1 MNIKKRSVWFLTLI
15 SLVAVVTVFYL
26 SDRPS
31 PFDGI
36 ALFSNDTLEDVELV
50 ETSSTNE
57 EAFASHSNEFEEMRM
72 EVLEKRSQ
80 LRETLTTK
88 VGSNEF
94 TAEQKDEA
102 FNKIEELVKID
113 STEAMLE
120 LIIKSLGYDDALVRI
135 EEDNDVLIDVVAN
148 EQSTKKASDIVYAVK
163 REWPQAYNVEVK
175 FNGL

>member
-36 ALFSNDTLEDVELV
+36 ALFSNDTLDGVELV
-50 ETSSTNE
+50 ETSSSNE
-57 EAFASHSNEFEEMRM
+57 ESFMSSSNAFEEMRM
-72 EVLEKRSQ
+72 EVQEKRSQ
-80 LRETLTTK
+80 LRTQLETK

-102 FNKIEELVKID
+102 FNGIEELVKID

-135 EEDNDVLIDVVAN
+135 EENDVLIDVVAN
-148 EQSTKKASDIVYAVK
+148 EQSTKKASDIIYAVK

>member
-1 MNIKKRSVWFLTLI
+1 MNKKRSVWFLTLF
-15 SLVAVVTVFYL
+15 SLVAVVTVFYV
-26 SDRPS
+26 SDQPS

-36 ALFSNDTLEDVELV
+36 ALFSDDTVDEVGLV

-57 EAFASHSNEFEEMRM
+57 ESFASQSNAFEEMRM
-72 EVLEKRSQ
+72 EVTEKRSQ
-80 LRETLTTK
+80 LRDQLTTK

-102 FNKIEELVKID
+102 YNQIEELVKID

-135 EEDNDVLIDVVAN
+135 EESDVLIDVVSN
-148 EQSTKKASDIVYAVK
+148 EQSTKKANEIIYAVK
-163 REWPQAYNVEVK
+163 REWPKAFNVEVN
-175 FNGL
+175 FDGQ

>member
-1 MNIKKRSVWFLTLI
+1 MNKKRSVWFLTLF
-15 SLVAVVTVFYL
+15 SLVAVVTVFYV

-36 ALFSNDTLEDVELV
+36 ALFSDDTIDDVGLV

-57 EAFASHSNEFEEMRM
+57 ESFASKSNAFEEMRM
-72 EVLEKRSQ
+72 EVTDKRSQ
-80 LRETLTTK
+80 LRAQLTQK

-94 TAEQKDEA
+94 TAEEKDKA
-102 FNKIEELVKID
+102 YNQIEQLVKID

-135 EEDNDVLIDVVAN
+135 EESDVLIDVVSN
-148 EQSTKKASDIVYAVK
+148 EQSSKKASEIIYAVK
-163 REWPQAYNVEVK
+163 REWPQAFNVEVN
-175 FNGL
+175 FSGQ

>member
-36 ALFSNDTLEDVELV
+36 ALFSNDTLKDVELV

-57 EAFASHSNEFEEMRM
+57 ESFVANSNAFEEMRM
-72 EVLEKRSQ
+72 EVQEKRSQ
-80 LRETLTTK
+80 LREQLTTK
-88 VGSNEF
+88 VGSNDF
-94 TAEQKDEA
+94 TAEEKDAA
-102 FNKIEELVKID
+102 FNKIEEIVKID

-135 EEDNDVLIDVVAN
+135 EDNDVLIDVVSN
-148 EQSTKKASDIVYAVK
+148 EQSTKKASDIIYAVK
-163 REWPQAYNVEVK
+163 REWPKAYNVEVN

>member
-15 SLVAVVTVFYL
+15 SLAAVVTVFYL

-36 ALFSNDTLEDVELV
+36 ALFSNDTLKDVELV

-57 EAFASHSNEFEEMRM
+57 QSFAANSNAFEEMRM

-88 VGSNEF
+88 VGSNDF
-94 TAEQKDEA
+94 TAEQKDAA
-102 FNKIEELVKID
+102 FNEIEELVKID

-135 EEDNDVLIDVVAN
+135 EDKDVLIDVVAN
-148 EQSTKKASDIVYAVK
+148 EQSTKKASDIIYAVK

>member
-36 ALFSNDTLEDVELV
+36 ALFSNDTLEDVKLV

-57 EAFASHSNEFEEMRM
+57 ESFVSNSNAFEEMRM
-72 EVLEKRSQ
+72 EVQQKRSQ

-102 FNKIEELVKID
+102 FNQIEELVKID

-135 EEDNDVLIDVVAN
+135 EDSNVLIDVVSN
-148 EQSTKKASDIVYAVK
+148 EQSTKKASDIIYAVK
-163 REWPQAYNVEVK
+163 REWPQAYNVEVN

>member
-1 MNIKKRSVWFLTLI
+1 MNKKRSVWFLTLF
-15 SLVAVVTVFYL
+15 SLVAVVTVFYV

-36 ALFSNDTLEDVELV
+36 ALFSDDTLDEVGLV

-57 EAFASHSNEFEEMRM
+57 ESFVSQSNAFEEMRM
-72 EVLEKRSQ
+72 EVTEKRSQ
-80 LRETLTTK
+80 LTEQLTKK

-102 FNKIEELVKID
+102 YNQIEELVKID

-135 EEDNDVLIDVVAN
+135 EESDVLIDVVAN
-148 EQSTKKASDIVYAVK
+148 EQSTKKASEIIYAVK
-163 REWPQAYNVEVK
+163 REWPKAYNVEVN
-175 FNGL
+175 FNGQ